1 MLICGRRTSM
11 LRQGAIFQDYLFI
24 FQFVTASS
32 GTAIST
38 VNFDMFRNF
47 VKISFKFDVALKHA
61 QDEVPAKKA
70 PQKIRNRRP
79 RRTGTGD
86 D

>member
-1 MLICGRRTSM
+1 M
-11 LRQGAIFQDYLFI
+11 
-24 FQFVTASS
+24 
-32 GTAIST
+32 
-38 VNFDMFRNF
+38 
-47 VKISFKFDVALKHA
+47 ALKHA

-79 RRTGTGD
+79 RRTRTGD